1 MRNTD
6 DSASC
11 KACARASTS
20 HPKVAVPALRTQ
32 LSAVLHLARVQSRRS
47 AGSLKGS
54 RILRVSQ
61 VRKQSLR
68 AHGVRGSAAR
78 RLFNPTSN
86 IHAYI
91 ETPTHIQRHTYRQT
105 DRQTDKHRRRDRHIF
120 VYVNIYIHVG
130 WIIGLPDCFLCFIP
144 FLFPLAHYCYCY
156 AYILYEF
163 QILIN
168 ERGPLRQEAA
178 ASCPLARQ
186 RLRAAI
192 AVARALVQHTCRKR
206 VRWGCPPWRRLCL
219 HVAIAANRAGGKE
232 CELRPP
238 QSDGICHGKEPNML
252 FVVR

>member
-1 MRNTD
+1 MTTLITHFVFLLLSTRGHRCHGGWGGTPSASTRFSSKLPLLRYADMRNTD

-32 LSAVLHLARVQSRRS
+32 LSAVLHLARVQSKRS

-78 RLFNPTSN
+78 RLFNPKSN

-105 DRQTDKHRRRDRHIF
+105 DRQTDKD
-120 VYVNIYIHVG
+120 VETDTYICIHKYLYSRWLDYWFTRLFSLFYSLSLSPRTLLLLLRVH
-130 WIIGLPDCFLCFIP
+130 FI
-144 FLFPLAHYCYCY
+144 
-156 AYILYEF
+156 
-163 QILIN
+163 
-168 ERGPLRQEAA
+168 
-178 ASCPLARQ
+178 
-186 RLRAAI
+186 
-192 AVARALVQHTCRKR
+192 
-206 VRWGCPPWRRLCL
+206 
-219 HVAIAANRAGGKE
+219 
-232 CELRPP
+232 
-238 QSDGICHGKEPNML
+238 
-252 FVVR
+252 